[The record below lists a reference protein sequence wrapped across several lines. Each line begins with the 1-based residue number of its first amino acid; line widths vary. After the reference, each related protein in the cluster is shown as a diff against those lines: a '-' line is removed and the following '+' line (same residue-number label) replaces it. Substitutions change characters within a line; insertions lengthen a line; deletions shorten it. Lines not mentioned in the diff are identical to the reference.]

1 MKLFLLLLVLISS
14 LFSKTYN
21 FTETRY
27 SDAFDSSLDL
37 EGIISFKK
45 NGLKINY
52 ENENREILY
61 EDSLLIIKE
70 NEKVLDID
78 AMQIQSVSSFFEI
91 LFMIYNNDE
100 TILKENFILKN
111 IGNRIEL
118 YPKNN
123 LSQHIEI
130 ISVLKV
136 KEQTKEVKLFLKN
149 GDSITIRID
158 DEIR

>member
-1 MKLFLLLLVLISS
+1 MKLFLIVLMLISS

-37 EGIISFKK
+37 DGIISFKK
-45 NGLKINY
+45 HGLKINY
-52 ENENREILY
+52 KNDNREILY
-61 EDSLLIIKE
+61 EDSLLVIKE

-91 LFMIYNNDE
+91 LLMIYNNDE
-100 TILKENFILKN
+100 VALKENFILKN
-111 IGNRIEL
+111 IENKIEL
-118 YPKNN
+118 QPKNN
-123 LSQHIEI
+123 ISQHIEI

-136 KEQTKEVKLFLKN
+136 QEQTKEVKLFLKN